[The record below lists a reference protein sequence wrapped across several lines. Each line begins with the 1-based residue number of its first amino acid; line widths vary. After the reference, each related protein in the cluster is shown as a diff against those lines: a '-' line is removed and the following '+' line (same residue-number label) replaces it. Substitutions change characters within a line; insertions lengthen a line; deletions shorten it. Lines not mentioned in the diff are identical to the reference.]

1 LGEKPRIWWVG
12 YLLLLEPV
20 GAEEVEALLGIG
32 GGEALA
38 VASQVLEHLL
48 QRYVLLQKE
57 GRTRNTRQNH
67 ASKEI
72 NPEKKKRISQLFF
85 SGEKPNERSRDL
97 LR

>member
-1 LGEKPRIWWVG
+1 MGH
-12 YLLLLEPV
+12 LLLLELV

-72 NPEKKKRISQLFF
+72 NPEKKKRISKLFF